1 MRRVTLAAR
10 RASQY
15 IRRPPRP
22 RWHGPAIRGATLAL
36 ALATASAAG
45 LWSTRSGALERLGAA
60 FTGRVLAL
68 TAAAGLALRD
78 VYVEGRVRTDP
89 EVLRAQLG
97 VERGQ
102 PIFGVD
108 PDAARARL
116 EQLPWVERANVTR
129 MLPDGLRVRLIE
141 RQPLALWQRAGRF
154 VLIDR
159 TGAVIPAAEREVEE
173 VAREGELRVLVGEE
187 APRHAAE
194 LFALLS
200 TEPGLLARVVAA
212 SWVGERRW
220 TLHLDNRI
228 DVLLPEYGVGT
239 VWRTLGRRAREN
251 ALLQRAVSV
260 IDLRLLPERIRLQLA
275 PPPEGRGA

>member
-22 RWHGPAIRGATLAL
+22 RWHGPAIRGATLAV
-36 ALATASAAG
+36 ALATASAVG
-45 LWSTRSGALERLGAA
+45 LWATRSGALERLGAA
-60 FTGRVLAL
+60 LTGRALAL
-68 TAAAGLALRD
+68 TADAGLALRD

-89 EVLRAQLG
+89 QVLRAQLG
-97 VERGQ
+97 VDRGQ

-116 EQLPWVERANVTR
+116 ELLPWVERASVAR

-154 VLIDR
+154 LLIDR

-173 VAREGELRVLVGEE
+173 VARESELRVLVGEE

-200 TEPGLLARVVAA
+200 TEPELLARVIAA

-228 DVLLPEYGVGT
+228 DVLLPEYGAGAA
-239 VWRTLGRRAREN
+239 WRMLGRQARED

-275 PPPEGRGA
+275 PQSEGRGA